1 MIVELRSLLPAL
13 EEEESPRGPAK
24 SAPGEKREAEE
35 APLVEAELRSAD
47 LSQVLPL
54 PLPSPSLLPSPSPLP
69 SPSRGNVSFPVFL
82 PESGLQPERSPFS
95 AAEETGGAFRDD
107 RIPELLERLLD
118 AAERSAVFSER
129 IADLMERQGAAPT
142 PIYA

>member
-54 PLPSPSLLPSPSPLP
+54 PLPSPSLLP

-142 PIYA
+142 PVYA

>member
-13 EEEESPRGPAK
+13 EEEESPRGPVK

-47 LSQVLPL
+47 LSQVLPSSL
-54 PLPSPSLLPSPSPLP
+54 PPPSPPSPLP

-129 IADLMERQGAAPT
+129 IADLMERQGAAST
-142 PIYA
+142 PVYA

>member
-13 EEEESPRGPAK
+13 EEEESPRGPAT

-47 LSQVLPL
+47 LSRA
-54 PLPSPSLLPSPSPLP
+54 LPSPQSAPSP
-69 SPSRGNVSFPVFL
+69 GIVSFPVFL
-82 PESGLQPERSPFS
+82 AEGGLQPERSPFS
-95 AAEETGGAFRDD
+95 AAGETGGASGDD

-118 AAERSAVFSER
+118 AAERGAAFSER
-129 IADLMERQGAAPT
+129 IADLMERQGAVPT
-142 PIYA
+142 PVYA